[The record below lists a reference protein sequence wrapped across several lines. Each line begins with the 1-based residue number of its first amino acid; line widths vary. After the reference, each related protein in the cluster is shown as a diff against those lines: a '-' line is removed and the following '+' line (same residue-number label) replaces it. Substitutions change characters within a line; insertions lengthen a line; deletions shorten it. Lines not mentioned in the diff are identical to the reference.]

1 MRLIRFGAKGE
12 ERPGLLN
19 KNNMIVDLKGI
30 FPEIPDIGE
39 DFFGK
44 GWLEKVSSC
53 VDDPGRQMDVRIGCP
68 VYRPSKIIC
77 LGKNYAEHAKEGG
90 FNSPERPLLFCKSP
104 NTLNGPFD
112 PVLLPQGSGQVDW
125 EVELAVIIGKEGK
138 RINREDAYGFVAG
151 YAVMNDVSGRQAQFS
166 DSQWYRGKSFD
177 TFAPLGP
184 AIVTKDEI
192 GDVQNLK
199 LTCKVDGVIM
209 QDGNTRDMIFD
220 IPFIIENISQDITL
234 LPGDIISTGTPSGV
248 GIFRNPPVTLGHGS
262 VVECTIEKIGTITN
276 RFVALKDKA
285 QIYRRPS

>member
-1 MRLIRFGAKGE
+1 MKLIRFGAKGK

-19 KNNMIVDLKGI
+19 KNNTIVDLKRL

-39 DFFGK
+39 EFFRN
-44 GWLEKVSSC
+44 GWLEKVSS

-68 VYRPSKIIC
+68 VHRPSKIIC
-77 LGKNYAEHAKEGG
+77 LGKNYAEHAREGG
-90 FNSPERPLLFCKSP
+90 FDSPGKPLLFCKSP

-112 PVLLPQGSGQVDW
+112 PVLLPQSSGQVDW
-125 EVELAVIIGKEGK
+125 EVELAVIIGREGK
-138 RINREDAYGFVAG
+138 RIKRKDAYEFIAG

-192 GDVQNLK
+192 GDVQNLR

-209 QDGNTRDMIFD
+209 QDGNTKDMIFD
-220 IPFIIENISQDITL
+220 IPFLIENISEDITL

-248 GIFRNPPVTLGHGS
+248 GIFRNPPVTLNQGS
-262 VVECTIEKIGTITN
+262 VVECTIEKIGTIMN
-276 RFVALKDKA
+276 KFVALKE
-285 QIYRRPS
+285 

>member
-1 MRLIRFGAKGE
+1 MKLIRFGAKGE

-19 KNNMIVDLKGI
+19 KNNTIVDLKRL

-39 DFFGK
+39 EFFRN
-44 GWLEKVSSC
+44 GWLDRVSS

-68 VYRPSKIIC
+68 LHRPSKIIC

-90 FNSPERPLLFCKSP
+90 FDSPGKPLLFCKSP

-112 PVLLPQGSGQVDW
+112 PVLLPQSSGQVDW
-125 EVELAVIIGKEGK
+125 EVELAVIIGREGK
-138 RINREDAYGFVAG
+138 RIKRKDAYEFIAG
-151 YAVMNDVSGRQAQFS
+151 YSVMNDLSGRQAQFS

-192 GDVQNLK
+192 EDVQNLR
-199 LTCKVDGVIM
+199 LTCKVDGIIM
-209 QDGNTRDMIFD
+209 QDGNTKDMIFD
-220 IPFIIENISQDITL
+220 IPFIIENISEDITL

-248 GIFRNPPVTLGHGS
+248 GIFRDPPVTLNPGNI
-262 VVECTIEKIGTITN
+262 VECTIEKIGAIMN
-276 RFVALKDKA
+276 KFVALKE
-285 QIYRRPS
+285 

>member
-1 MRLIRFGAKGE
+1 MKLIRFGAKGE

-19 KNNMIVDLKGI
+19 KNNTIVDLKRL
-30 FPEIPDIGE
+30 FPDIPDIGE
-39 DFFGK
+39 EFFRN
-44 GWLEKVSSC
+44 GWLDRVSS
-53 VDDPGRQMDVRIGCP
+53 VDDPGMKMDVRIGCP
-68 VYRPSKIIC
+68 LHRPSKIIC

-90 FNSPERPLLFCKSP
+90 FDSPGKPLLFCKSP

-112 PVLLPQGSGQVDW
+112 PVLLPQSSGQVDW
-125 EVELAVIIGKEGK
+125 EVELAVIIGREGK
-138 RINREDAYGFVAG
+138 KIKRKDAYEFVAG

-192 GDVQNLK
+192 EDVQNLK

-220 IPFIIENISQDITL
+220 IPFIIENISKDITL

-248 GIFRNPPVTLGHGS
+248 GIFRDPPVTLNPGNI
-262 VVECTIEKIGTITN
+262 VECTIEKIGTILN
-276 RFVALKDKA
+276 KFVALKE
-285 QIYRRPS
+285 

>member
-1 MRLIRFGAKGE
+1 MKLIRFGAKGE
-12 ERPGLLN
+12 ERQGLLN
-19 KNNMIVDLKGI
+19 KNNTIVDLKKL

-39 DFFGK
+39 EFFRN
-44 GWLEKVSSC
+44 GWLEKVSSIN
-53 VDDPGRQMDVRIGCP
+53 DPGRKIDVRIGCP
-68 VYRPSKIIC
+68 LHRPSKIIC

-90 FNSPERPLLFCKSP
+90 FDSPGKPLLFCKSP

-112 PVLLPQGSGQVDW
+112 PVLLPQSSGQVDW
-125 EVELAVIIGKEGK
+125 EVELAVIIGREGK
-138 RINREDAYGFVAG
+138 KIKRKDAFEFIAG

-177 TFAPLGP
+177 TFAPIGP

-192 GDVQNLK
+192 GDVQNLR

-220 IPFIIENISQDITL
+220 IPFLIENISEDITL

-248 GIFRNPPVTLGHGS
+248 GIFRNPPVTLSHGS
-262 VVECTIEKIGTITN
+262 IVECAIDKIGTIIN
-276 RFVALKDKA
+276 KFVTLKE
-285 QIYRRPS
+285 

>member
-1 MRLIRFGAKGE
+1 MKLIRFGAKGE

-19 KNNMIVDLKGI
+19 KNNTIVDLKRL
-30 FPEIPDIGE
+30 FPDIPDIGE
-39 DFFGK
+39 EFFRN
-44 GWLEKVSSC
+44 GWLDRVSS
-53 VDDPGRQMDVRIGCP
+53 VDDPGMKMDVRIGCP
-68 VYRPSKIIC
+68 LHRPSKIIC

-90 FNSPERPLLFCKSP
+90 FDSPGKPLLFCKSP

-112 PVLLPQGSGQVDW
+112 PVLLPQSSGQVDW
-125 EVELAVIIGKEGK
+125 EVELAVIIGREGK
-138 RINREDAYGFVAG
+138 KIKRKDAYEFVAG

-192 GDVQNLK
+192 EDVQNLK

-220 IPFIIENISQDITL
+220 IPFIIENISEDITL

-248 GIFRNPPVTLGHGS
+248 GIFRDPPVTLNPGNI
-262 VVECTIEKIGTITN
+262 VECTIEKIGTILN
-276 RFVALKDKA
+276 KFVALKE
-285 QIYRRPS
+285 